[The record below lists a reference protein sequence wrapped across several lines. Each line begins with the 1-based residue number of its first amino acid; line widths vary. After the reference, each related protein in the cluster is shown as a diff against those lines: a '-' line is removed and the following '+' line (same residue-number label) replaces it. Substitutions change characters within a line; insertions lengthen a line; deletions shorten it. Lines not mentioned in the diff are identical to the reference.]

1 MNLKTL
7 PGVALTMDATSSG
20 ATLTHPLPAAE
31 IGPVPSLAP
40 PSPSMARAAPG
51 RAAVP
56 AYDDELL
63 LIAGCRAGDPKA
75 MRAVYE
81 RYRRRIYSLV
91 LRIAGEQDAEE
102 LTQEVFLKAFRSLD
116 KFRGE
121 AQLGT
126 WLYRLAVN
134 SALTQVSRSRDRKKA
149 PEGLLEG
156 MAAPTVP
163 ALHDGDPKVRG
174 RLEAALA
181 ALPAGYRAVL
191 VLHDIEG
198 LQHEEIAEVLGCRV
212 GTSKSQLHKARAKMR
227 DLLGPAL
234 AAERERA

>member
-1 MNLKTL
+1 MPVATGAGSAAAVLSERVADAVGL
-7 PGVALTMDATSSG
+7 PSAVQAPT
-20 ATLTHPLPAAE
+20 
-31 IGPVPSLAP
+31 LAP
-40 PSPSMARAAPG
+40 ARPG
-51 RAAVP
+51 RAIHPV
-56 AYDDELL
+56 YDDEQTV
-63 LIAGCRAGDPKA
+63 IAGCRAGDRTA
-75 MRAVYE
+75 MRTVYE

-134 SALTQVSRSRDRKKA
+134 AALTQVSRCRDRKKVSD
-149 PEGLLEG
+149 GMLEG
-156 MAAPTVP
+156 MAAPTLP
-163 ALHDGDPKVRG
+163 ALHDGDPKVRT
-174 RLEAALA
+174 RLELALA

-191 VLHDIEG
+191 VLHDVEG

-227 DLLGPAL
+227 ELLGPEL
-234 AAERERA
+234 AAERGSPGPR